1 MPTVLLAGAF
11 GQRNP
16 GDEALL
22 QAFLAAMPGWH
33 AIATSRDPEGTA
45 ARHGCEAVSAT
56 DAGAV
61 VTAVRHADA
70 VVLAGGTVFKTLHP
84 STGRRPNELLRN
96 AALLTWG
103 ARATSKPVAMI
114 GVGAGSL
121 SSWRAR
127 RLARRVVRQSD
138 LLVLRDEDSA
148 RVLASTGAPT
158 PFRVGADPTWTLLD
172 GSRGD
177 ARMDGRDGGDAVIV
191 TMSNLA
197 GGGDLAT
204 RLADGLREVRD
215 AGMRIALQPWEVH
228 DGINDDLPLARS
240 IAGRLGTPVEVLD
253 PPRDIVEAAHQI
265 SRARLVIGMR
275 FHSLVAAAAAG
286 VRFVAVDHE
295 PKLAALARRFDQP
308 RMTPAD
314 RPARIAEAIGV
325 ACDAPPPPE
334 PVARNQVMLAEE
346 GFRLL
351 RLVLEGGEAPAAE
364 ELTGLPLEPPVW
376 EWA

>member
-1 MPTVLLAGAF
+1 MHTVLLAGAF

-22 QAFLAAMPGWH
+22 QAFLTALPGWRAVATSSDPERTAAM
-33 AIATSRDPEGTA
+33 
-45 ARHGCEAVSAT
+45 HGCEAVPTSDT
-56 DAGAV
+56 GAV
-61 VTAVRHADA
+61 VTAVRQADA

-84 STGRRPNELLRN
+84 STERRPNELLRN
-96 AALLTWG
+96 AALLTMG

-114 GVGAGSL
+114 GLGAGSL
-121 SSWRAR
+121 SSWGAR

-172 GSRGD
+172 WPSAD
-177 ARMDGRDGGDAVIV
+177 TPFDGRDGGDSVVV

-197 GGGDLAT
+197 GGRDLAT
-204 RLADGLREVRD
+204 RLADGLREARD
-215 AGMRIALQPWEVH
+215 AGLRIALQPWQVH
-228 DGINDDLPLARS
+228 DGVTDDLPLTRS

-253 PPRDIVEAAHQI
+253 PPRDIADAARQL

-295 PKLAALARRFDQP
+295 PKLAALARRFEQP
-308 RMTPAD
+308 RVTPAD
-314 RPARIAEAIGV
+314 RPARMTEAIGL
-325 ACDAPPPPE
+325 ACDGPPPPE
-334 PVARNQVMLAEE
+334 PVARNQVMLADEA
-346 GFRLL
+346 FRLL
-351 RLVLEGGEAPAAE
+351 RLVLEGGKAPAAE
-364 ELTGLPLEPPVW
+364 ELSGLPLEPPVW